1 MLNQLKMWLVQR
13 QRLDQIGPMSHM
25 GPGMKNWLVQYLRL
39 DQIGPMSYM
48 GPGPISDIGPGP
60 MWHMGLAYYWQVR
73 FLEVSISQL
82 KITQCF
88 LLCHSP
94 LDQESPRMP
103 TYLKYEYHL
112 SPLPL

>member
-73 FLEVSISQL
+73 RQDAPARRFCNLVCRLELQSVRSSVNSFLKL
-82 KITQCF
+82 
-88 LLCHSP
+88 
-94 LDQESPRMP
+94 
-103 TYLKYEYHL
+103 
-112 SPLPL
+112 